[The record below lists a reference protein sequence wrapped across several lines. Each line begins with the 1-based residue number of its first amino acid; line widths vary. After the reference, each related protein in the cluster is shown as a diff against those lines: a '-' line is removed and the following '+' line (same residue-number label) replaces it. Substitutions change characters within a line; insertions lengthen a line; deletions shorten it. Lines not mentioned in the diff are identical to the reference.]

1 MFDSRRF
8 SPWQTYALL
17 FLLASIALA
26 CARWEQI
33 ATVNHEMA
41 DFAANT
47 ILILDAKR
55 LALVH
60 GNYSRVGFYHP
71 GPAILYVLAA
81 GELVFHDL
89 LHMVPSPYSGQLL
102 GGCLYNA
109 AWLVLIC
116 ALARRMA
123 GALAPALLFTAVVVL
138 VTAAVDY
145 RIIDGMWF
153 PALYYLPYAAMLLA
167 IAPLVNGRAD
177 TLKALAVTSGFLI
190 NGHVSFVPMLGLI
203 LIVVVGAN
211 TLAYRHHPDRRI
223 VSAGWMRRHGRA
235 LLIALGILFLFLVPL
250 LIATVREFPGPVHD
264 YVTFGRGNKGNPLPD
279 ALRFVATYWAF
290 GKMNGIAPAAV
301 WGVLLALLLVK
312 GRRSRQTM
320 QAAQATQLDFMRE
333 ARALGV
339 AFVGAS
345 LALLFYAKVGIDQLG
360 EIYIG
365 LFYYSVPV
373 LAAALLVLCI
383 WQLGNAR
390 RKGTAALVLALAALA
405 ASSYWLRQVPDYV
418 YLYNNR
424 SVPASYES
432 LRKLPGSGRIVL
444 DLDNRKNWGDLW
456 SNTLGMLAYAK
467 RQGSDL
473 VCINENW
480 HISFSRPMQC
490 RPEEV
495 AANRR
500 SNRHYFVRK
509 ADTPDPAL
517 GEPAFEAQGM
527 EFYRVGAPPRPLAYI
542 ALNEHQDY
550 FRTILGRGWSSFE
563 GGWSWS
569 DGAIAEINLP
579 PDPQRPRGLALDLG
593 SFLPF
598 GWVSLKLQVLVNG
611 KPAGNWLFD
620 TSVYRQRV
628 ALDLGPTPGAAQHIE
643 LRIATP
649 RSPKEYG
656 VSDDARQVGLSLYGI
671 LKKDIP

>member
-1 MFDSRRF
+1 MFDFRRL

-17 FLLASIALA
+17 FVLATVALA

-47 ILILDAKR
+47 LLILDAKR

-89 LHMVPSPYSGQLL
+89 LHVAPSPFSGQLL
-102 GGCLYNA
+102 GGCVYNA

-116 ALARRMA
+116 ALVRRMT
-123 GALAPALLFTAVVVL
+123 GTLAPALLFTAVVVL
-138 VTAAVDY
+138 VTAIVDY

-177 TLKALAVTSGFLI
+177 TLRALAVSSGFLI

-203 LIVVVGAN
+203 LIVVVSAN
-211 TLAYRHHPDRRI
+211 TLAYRREPARRI
-223 VSAGWMRRHGRA
+223 ASAAWVQRHGRR

-250 LIATVREFPGPVHD
+250 LIATIREFPGPVHD

-279 ALRFVATYWAF
+279 ALRFVATYWEY
-290 GKMNGIAPAAV
+290 GKVNGIPPAAV
-301 WGVLLALLLVK
+301 WGFLLALLLVK
-312 GRRSRQTM
+312 GTHGA
-320 QAAQATQLDFMRE
+320 QAAQGNFMQE

-373 LAAALLVLCI
+373 LAGALLVLCI
-383 WQLGNAR
+383 YQLGGGR

-424 SVPASYES
+424 SIPASYEP
-432 LRKLPGSGRIVL
+432 LRKLPGRGRIVL
-444 DLDNRKNWGDLW
+444 ELDNRKNWGDLW

-467 RQGSDL
+467 RQGTDL

-495 AANRR
+495 AANR

-517 GEPAFEAQGM
+517 GEPEFEAQGM
-527 EFYRVGAPPRPLAYI
+527 EFYRVGTPPRPLSYI
-542 ALNEHQDY
+542 ALSEHPDY
-550 FRTILGRGWSSFE
+550 FRMILGKGWSGFE

-628 ALDLGPTPGAAQHIE
+628 ALDLGPAPGAAQHIE

-656 VSDDARQVGLSLYGI
+656 VSDDPRQLGLSLYGI
-671 LKKDIP
+671 LKKDTP